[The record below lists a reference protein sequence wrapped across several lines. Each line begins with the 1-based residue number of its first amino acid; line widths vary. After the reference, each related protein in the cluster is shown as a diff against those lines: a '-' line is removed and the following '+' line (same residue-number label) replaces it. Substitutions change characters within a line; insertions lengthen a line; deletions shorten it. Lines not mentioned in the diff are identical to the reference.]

1 MHKHIVTAIIIS
13 LGVFACTLNR
23 VNSITTFAVEGCV
36 YDKELKTPL
45 EQVEVYF
52 VDTGYDDRRSKKNHR
67 IPIGISDA
75 NGEINARLNYFWG
88 HDEGFLLSK
97 PKKTFDIVLSKLF
110 YRSVSYTFSE
120 AQLNGAKYMYIVELK
135 DVFMSPIFGD
145 VD

>member
-1 MHKHIVTAIIIS
+1 MQKHIITAIVIS

-36 YDKELKTPL
+36 YDMELKTPL
-45 EQVEVYF
+45 EQVEVFF
-52 VDTGYDDRRSKKNHR
+52 VDTGYDDQRAKNNHR
-67 IPIGISDA
+67 IPIGISDE

-97 PKKTFDIVLSKLF
+97 PKKTFDIVLSKS
-110 YRSVSYTFSE
+110 YYKSVNYTFCE
-120 AQLNGAKYMYIVELK
+120 AQLSGEKYLYVVELK
-135 DVFMSPIFGD
+135 DVYLSPIFGD